1 MRDLFI
7 TCPYGF
13 EDLLQKELK
22 SLGIAKVFPSFC
34 GVFVPKS
41 MENVFVINYES
52 RIATRVLWPLA
63 EFNCGGKEDLYSNC
77 RKINWSLFLNPQKT
91 FAIDANVQHHSL
103 TNSMF
108 AALVVK
114 DSICDFFR
122 DKTGLRPSID

>member
-22 SLGIAKVFPSFC
+22 SLGIAK
-34 GVFVPKS
+34 
-41 MENVFVINYES
+41 
-52 RIATRVLWPLA
+52 RVLWPLA